1 MQSDHRS
8 PEPRLATL
16 LALVGGIF
24 GLTGVC
30 VASYLAEDAARSG
43 APGCIGADSATG
55 GSGCAG
61 AALAQPGAHCGEL
74 TDLASP
80 GCRVQGGRAP
90 SGRNPSGRVRVG

>member
-30 VASYLAEDAARSG
+30 VASYLAEDAARSI
-43 APGCIGADSATG
+43 APAGSGTDSATG
-55 GSGCAG
+55 GPGCAG
-61 AALAQPGAHCGEL
+61 AMLVRPGAYCGDV
-74 TDLASP
+74 TDLVSP
-80 GCRVQGGRAP
+80 GCRIRGGRVP
-90 SGRNPSGRVRVG
+90 SSRVKVG